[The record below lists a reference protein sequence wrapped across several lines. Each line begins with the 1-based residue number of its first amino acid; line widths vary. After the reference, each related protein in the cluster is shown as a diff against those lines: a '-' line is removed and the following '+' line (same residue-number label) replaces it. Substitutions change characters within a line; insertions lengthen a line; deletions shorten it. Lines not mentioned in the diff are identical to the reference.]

1 MSIRKQ
7 STPARRS
14 RRLHGQQL
22 VLTVIGLLV
31 IVTFVLGMLAR

>member
-1 MSIRKQ
+1 MSVRKQ
-7 STPARRS
+7 STPTRRP

-31 IVTFVLGMLAR
+31 IVTFILGMIAQ